1 MKGSEKVRQVNQ
13 RFKNETII
21 RSLLAVIGVLCF
33 SISMDFGWG
42 FILGGI
48 ISKEA
53 IDLRTKQGWG
63 LLALIVGVMLIV
75 IYLML
80 ETPAIFGYLAS
91 TVTYFILRE
100 LFNHFQK

>member
-1 MKGSEKVRQVNQ
+1 MKGSERVRQVNQ
-13 RFKNETII
+13 RFRNETII
-21 RSLLAVIGVLCF
+21 RSLIAVIGVLCF
-33 SISMDFGWG
+33 NFSSSFGWG
-42 FILGGI
+42 FILGGV

-63 LLALIVGVMLIV
+63 LLALVVGAMLIV

-80 ETPAIFGYLAS
+80 ETPAIYGYLAS
-91 TVTYFILRE
+91 TVTYFIMRG